1 MGKITVQKKLQTEK
15 TGLGICERKA
25 RSEKKGGEEV
35 AGLSFPWSP
44 WGRPW
49 WGSCAPAAR
58 GGHGEQR
65 STCSPQRGPM
75 EEMVDLEGGCDPMG
89 FDSWQDLWPHGEKIL
104 CWSRSAGKT
113 WDPVEAVTWLWLCP
127 WRAAPHG
134 RDSGGAVNFRKVSPY
149 RSSQRTLS
157 VHWSREEWEEF
168 SLWEGRNDS
177 EFLWWIDCHPY
188 SPFLCPAGEENVES
202 SGSKWSLER
211 REKWGEGVLKV
222 SFYFSLY
229 DYDWIGRKLN

>member
-1 MGKITVQKKLQTEK
+1 MWEKSKVREERWGGGSRAEFPLEPMGKTMVRKL
-15 TGLGICERKA
+15 C
-25 RSEKKGGEEV
+25 
-35 AGLSFPWSP
+35 PCSP
-44 WGRPW
+44 WGSRGAEIHLQPTEGSHGGDGGSWRRLWPYGIWLLAGPVTSWREDPVLEQVCWQDLRP
-49 WGSCAPAAR
+49 C
-58 GGHGEQR
+58 
-65 STCSPQRGPM
+65 
-75 EEMVDLEGGCDPMG
+75 GGCD
-89 FDSWQDLWPHGEKIL
+89 
-104 CWSRSAGKT
+104 
-113 WDPVEAVTWLWLCP
+113 WLWLCP

-168 SLWEGRNDS
+168 SLWGGRNDS